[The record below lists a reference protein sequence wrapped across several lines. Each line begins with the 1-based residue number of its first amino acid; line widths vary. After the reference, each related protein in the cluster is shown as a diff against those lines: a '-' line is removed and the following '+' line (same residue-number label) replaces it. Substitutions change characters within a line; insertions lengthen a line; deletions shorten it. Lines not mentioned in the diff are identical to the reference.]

1 MPSDPG
7 DWGEPTSP
15 AELAR
20 LARLIDTWATGQT
33 AENPLLDA
41 VDRDPDGHRWYLRM
55 KGEDKAFITTWL
67 TLRQRTLHYETYFMP
82 APEDNVEALYEY
94 LLRTNT
100 RLYGM
105 RFAIGA
111 EDAVYLVGQLPHAA
125 VSEAELD
132 RIIGASYAYSEAYFR
147 PAMTIGFASKYRP
160 PAR

>member
-1 MPSDPG
+1 MPLEPG
-7 DWGEPTSP
+7 DWGEPASP
-15 AELAR
+15 AEVAR
-20 LARLIDTWATGQT
+20 LHRLIDRWAAAQIV
-33 AENPLLDA
+33 ENPLLDA
-41 VDRDPDGHRWYLRM
+41 LDREPDEHRWYLRM

-67 TLRQRTLHYETYFMP
+67 TLRQRTLQYETYFMP
-82 APEDNVEALYEY
+82 APEENIEALYEY

-111 EDAVYLVGQLPHAA
+111 EDAVYLVGQLPLAA
-125 VSEAELD
+125 VSDPELD

-160 PAR
+160 PTR